1 MSEPQGAPAPV
12 VVPNLP
18 GVPAPTANQPNV
30 PAPAATQANPDEPP
44 AVDPKWLGERLKRAT
59 AQHLKSLGFESE
71 EDAKA
76 ALEARRVAAEAAKTT
91 EQKLLE
97 AQQAHKKLERQLAER
112 DELVAKTAAAKLA
125 ALTDA
130 QRAAIEAT
138 AGKDPL
144 LQLSMIEA
152 FAPTWAAQAAA
163 PAAPGA
169 PAASRPAHTAAPA
182 APPPVPGA
190 PKTDFDKWIDL
201 KATDPVAASLFYQL
215 NSMRIEQSR
224 RT

>member
-1 MSEPQGAPAPV
+1 MSEPNGAPAPV
-12 VVPNLP
+12 VVPGLPAIPP
-18 GVPAPTANQPNV
+18 GVAPPPAV
-30 PAPAATQANPDEPP
+30 PPAAPQANPDEPP
-44 AVDPKWLGERLKRAT
+44 AVDPKWLGDRLKRAT

-76 ALEARRVAAEAAKTT
+76 ALESRRVAAEAAKTT

-97 AQQAHKKLERQLAER
+97 ATQAHKKLEKQLAER

-125 ALTDA
+125 GLTES

-152 FAPTWAAQAAA
+152 FAPTWATSAAPA
-163 PAAPGA
+163 PAAPIA
-169 PAASRPAHTAAPA
+169 PRPAHTAAPA
-182 APPPVPGA
+182 PPPPAPGG
-190 PKTDFDKWIDL
+190 PKTDFEKWNDL
-201 KATDPVAASLFYQL
+201 KTTDPVGASLFYQM